1 LPRSL
6 GFTDRAVADFEAVRA
21 WYTQPGAGSVAKK
34 RLLRITLAIEGLPRF
49 PCFYK
54 AGASPGTRVMI
65 CDRHR
70 VIDQLDPDTGD
81 NMTAGDVTVLRI
93 LGPGM
98 P

>member
-1 LPRSL
+1 
-6 GFTDRAVADFEAVRA
+6 
-21 WYTQPGAGSVAKK
+21 
-34 RLLRITLAIEGLPRF
+34 
-49 PCFYK
+49 
-54 AGASPGTRVMI
+54 MI

-81 NMTAGDVTVLRI
+81 NMTAGDVTVPRI

>member
-1 LPRSL
+1 
-6 GFTDRAVADFEAVRA
+6 
-21 WYTQPGAGSVAKK
+21 
-34 RLLRITLAIEGLPRF
+34 
-49 PCFYK
+49 
-54 AGASPGTRVMI
+54 MI

-70 VIDQLDPDTGD
+70 VIYQLDPDTGD